1 MYQPIIYYHF
11 STCPFIYP
19 SIYQFTH
26 HPSIIYLSVYL
37 PIIYLSLISHLFLE
51 PTQLGPYPSLPCTL
65 YFHFMYHRPLCF
77 SEHTSTLK
85 KNKTGTWYALIWMH
99 HEFFNQFTAAGPWA
113 AFKYV
118 ATSYSAME
126 TLLHGPWHAVE
137 ASRVNPCSGVV
148 GSEGM
153 WILNDNAYCQTVF

>member
-85 KNKTGTWYALIWMH
+85 KKTKQELDMPSSGCT
-99 HEFFNQFTAAGPWA
+99 
-113 AFKYV
+113 
-118 ATSYSAME
+118 TSSLTSSQLLDPELLSSMWLQVILRWKPSCMDLG
-126 TLLHGPWHAVE
+126 TLLKQAG
-137 ASRVNPCSGVV
+137 
-148 GSEGM
+148 
-153 WILNDNAYCQTVF
+153 